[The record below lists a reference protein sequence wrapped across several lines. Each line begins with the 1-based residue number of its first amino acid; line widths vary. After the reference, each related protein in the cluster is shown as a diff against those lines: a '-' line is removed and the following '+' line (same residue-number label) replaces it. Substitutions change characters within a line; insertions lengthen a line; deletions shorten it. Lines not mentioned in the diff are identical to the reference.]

1 MDKSV
6 AARIEQLA
14 GRLRRAVASDDFA
27 MATSCASSYGKLIR
41 SELEQMQPA
50 EAVRC
55 LSGAMALL
63 ESSRR
68 TMCAARAG
76 LLAELGELQRTVAY
90 QAALPAEAVHTWRL
104 EG

>member
-1 MDKSV
+1 MDKTIAS
-6 AARIEQLA
+6 RIEEQA
-14 GRLRRAVASDDFA
+14 RRLRCAVASDDFA
-27 MATSCASSYGKLIR
+27 AAESCAFSYGKLIKA
-41 SELEQMQPA
+41 ELEQMKPE
-50 EAVRC
+50 EAAGC